1 MKIHYLHIKNY
12 KQFSDLELDLT
23 YPKGHTKAGE
33 PLDKICIIGQS
44 GTGKTNLLD
53 VIKKSTIDFSE
64 QPKNDYLP
72 FSAFVGKETDN
83 RYIITKFR
91 TQKKVNAETLFTI
104 DTSKATFKTKSN
116 KTKNHNVLENEKS
129 YFVSTIRD
137 TILDKKMLDNESDF
151 DESKMSPADK
161 NLYDKLVSTKSE
173 LVLES
178 INEKKIS
185 PVLRELEKSI
195 YGSYNSLRERKKTVK
210 EKELEINHAI
220 SVMEEKYIPVS
231 KSLNQL
237 KRNNFLDKYIVNV
250 NDEADSLWGA
260 MKERID
266 NYKMDR
272 SKYLDTLSNKLLTDE
287 TYDKQHFK
295 KNVEVWENE
304 NENLLEKIAEDVNFI
319 LKKFNLELT
328 KIDENQQSYN
338 GLTIKDLSNDTVI
351 KYDDLSTGTKNLL
364 STFIPLKTYAPKD
377 SIILIDEPEMSF
389 YPDIQ
394 RQLTDLYMN
403 VGSNNQLILATH
415 SPLIAS
421 SFEPWEVVELKFN
434 KNNQIY
440 REKYYEGENYVDNYI
455 LDPRML
461 TWTSILTDIFDL
473 KEDSNFTFRE
483 NKLMEYASLKVE
495 IKAMKDKNSKDA
507 KEKIE
512 KFKKLSQ
519 LLGLQ
524 N

>member
-1 MKIHYLHIKNY
+1 MKIQSLHIKNY
-12 KQFSDLELDLT
+12 KQFSDLELNLT
-23 YPKGHTKAGE
+23 YPKGHKKAGE

-53 VIKKSTIDFSE
+53 IIKQSTIDFSE

-72 FSAFVGKETDN
+72 FSAFVGKDTDDK
-83 RYIITKFR
+83 YITTKFR

-104 DTSKATFKTKSN
+104 DTSKVTFKTKA
-116 KTKNHNVLENEKS
+116 KNHNALENEKS

-137 TILDKKMLDNESDF
+137 TILDKKMIDDELDF
-151 DESKMSPADK
+151 DESKMNASDK
-161 NLYDKLVSTKSE
+161 KLYDKLISAKAE

-178 INEKKIS
+178 INESKLNPIQ
-185 PVLRELEKSI
+185 REI
-195 YGSYNSLRERKKTVK
+195 ERATSSFAYSGLYDVKKTIS
-210 EKELEINHAI
+210 EKRREINSALSDI
-220 SVMEEKYIPVS
+220 EDKYTPVS
-231 KSLNQL
+231 KSLKQL
-237 KRNNFLDKYIVNV
+237 KRDNFLDRHIVNI
-250 NDEADSLWGA
+250 NDEVDTLWKT
-260 MKERID
+260 MKEKIQ
-266 NYKMDR
+266 NYQIEKT
-272 SKYLDTLSNKLLTDE
+272 KYKDQLSNKLLTDDI
-287 TYDKQHFK
+287 YDKKHFK
-295 KNVEVWENE
+295 DDFKVWEEE
-304 NENLLEKIAEDVNFI
+304 NENLLERIAEDVNFI

-338 GLTIKDLSNDTVI
+338 GLTIKDLSNNTI
-351 KYDDLSTGTKNLL
+351 IEYDDLSTGTKNLL

-415 SPLIAS
+415 SPLVAS

-434 KNNQIY
+434 ENNQIY
-440 REKYYEGENYVDNYI
+440 REKYYEGKNHHIDNYI
-455 LDPRML
+455 VDPRYL
-461 TWTSILTDIFDL
+461 TWTGILTDVFDL

-483 NKLMEYASLKVE
+483 KKLIEYASLKAE
-495 IKAMKDKNSKDA
+495 IKAMKDK
-507 KEKIE
+507 KEKE
-512 KFKKLSQ
+512 KKFKELMKLSK
-519 LLGLQ
+519 LLGLA